1 MEDCKLH
8 GYYAK
13 YHAFPETREPVPCT
27 CTPESK
33 LRVAVYAIQKAIA
46 YLEWDN
52 AGHKER
58 PNHGKP
64 GFAEC
69 RGCREERE
77 LHKILDTLIHHE

>member
-1 MEDCKLH
+1 MDDCALH

-13 YHAFPETREPVPCT
+13 YNLWPSERINCT
-27 CTPESK
+27 CTSESK
-33 LRVAVYAIQKAIA
+33 LRVAVHAIQKAIA

-52 AGHKER
+52 VGHKER

-77 LHKILDTLIHHE
+77 LHKILDTLTQHE

>member
-1 MEDCKLH
+1 MEDCFIH

-13 YHAFPETREPVPCT
+13 YHTFPETQGLVKCT

-33 LRVAVYAIQKAIA
+33 LRVAVYGIQKAIA

-52 AGHKER
+52 SGHKER
-58 PNHGKP
+58 PNHGNP
-64 GFAEC
+64 GYAEC

-77 LHKILDTLIHHE
+77 LRKILDNLIQHE